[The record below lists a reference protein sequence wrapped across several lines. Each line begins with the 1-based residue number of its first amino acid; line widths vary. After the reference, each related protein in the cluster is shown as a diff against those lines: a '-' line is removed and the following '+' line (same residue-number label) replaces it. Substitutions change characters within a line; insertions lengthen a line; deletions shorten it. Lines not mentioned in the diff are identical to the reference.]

1 MAISQLFDY
10 APACII
16 STRKLVRKF
25 ESCHGHKSC
34 FKFNTRP
41 GFLAWTLKNQFKNH
55 YMKKT
60 AVHLA
65 VTYVLLVLVLVKW
78 NENLS
83 MYALL
88 VLFAQ
93 FVALLARLIHETK
106 YSTK

>member
-1 MAISQLFDY
+1 
-10 APACII
+10 
-16 STRKLVRKF
+16 
-25 ESCHGHKSC
+25 
-34 FKFNTRP
+34 
-41 GFLAWTLKNQFKNH
+41 
-55 YMKKT
+55 MKKT